1 MQSHLPSHSFDW
13 TIGSKGVYLR
23 KGMGPHWALG
33 RTEDFFL
40 FSKLGIKLRANPEGH
55 KSTGKELQKQHSPRE
70 VQRIIFYRMRVLII
84 LYFLKNI

>member
-40 FSKLGIKLRANPEGH
+40 FSKLEIKLRANPEGH
-55 KSTGKELQKQHSPRE
+55 K
-70 VQRIIFYRMRVLII
+70 
-84 LYFLKNI
+84 

>member
-40 FSKLGIKLRANPEGH
+40 FSKLGIKLCANPEGH
-55 KSTGKELQKQHSPRE
+55 KRALVKSYKSSIAPGKCKVLFSTE
-70 VQRIIFYRMRVLII
+70 
-84 LYFLKNI
+84 